1 METSEAAKRA
11 IELAA
16 AAMAHGNH
24 PFGALLLSS
33 KGTVLVESENTVNTE
48 QDPTAHA
55 EMNVLRGLA
64 KLKQRLAAQEK
75 NASTS
80 AAATS
85 EEKLDVV
92 TCILVTSTEP
102 CMMCSGAMYWA
113 GIRHVIYCCSE
124 LSLAKYAGDDF
135 LCPCR
140 DTFKKGQQPVTV
152 EGPVLEEEGEAL
164 HRQYWPALF
173 AGTLHTEISA

>member
-1 METSEAAKRA
+1 METSQAAKRA

-16 AAMAHGNH
+16 AAVAHGNH

-48 QDPTAHA
+48 KDPTAHA

-64 KLKQRLAAQEK
+64 KLKQRLASQEK
-75 NASTS
+75 DG
-80 AAATS
+80 AAA
-85 EEKLDVV
+85 EEKLDVES
-92 TCILVTSTEP
+92 CILVTSTEP

-140 DTFKKGQQPVTV
+140 DTFKKGRQTVTV

-173 AGTLHTEISA
+173 AGTLHTDEKASS